1 MSGTTLPTILPDTG
15 AVTEDGTLV
24 VSGNLLAN
32 DTDPNG
38 TLSVASVNGTT
49 ISGAT
54 TVASAY
60 GTAVFQPN
68 GSYTYTLDNAG
79 TKVRSLLNGQT
90 APDPFTYVASDGKTY
105 TGGGGGS
112 QTILN
117 LITQSEAFN
126 DASWVNYSSGGAA
139 PVVTANTDPGPNGGA
154 STADK
159 VVLSSAFSSLY
170 FVTPASGTYTF
181 SVWVRLLSG
190 TGDFALSYYG
200 GAANSVSA
208 QAGVATATWQ
218 RFTYSFTGDGNA
230 FSNVSIGHSSSQ
242 AGSGTF
248 ELWGAQLNP
257 GATAQAYVPTTGAAA
272 TSTGPGTTP
281 VVLSSTLTIN
291 VTGNTP
297 VAAPD
302 TGAVTVNSALT
313 STGNVLSNDTDGAGK
328 TLSVAS
334 VNGSA
339 VTGSTTIVGTYGTL
353 VIQPGGQYTY
363 TLNNTAANV
372 QALAAGQ
379 VVQDPFS
386 YVVSDGRSYLSGTG
400 GQTTQNL
407 IPQSEAFDDPS
418 WVKFASSGAL
428 PVVAANAD
436 PGPNGG
442 ASTAD
447 KVTFA
452 GANSGIYFQTPVSG
466 QYTFSVWVR
475 LISGS
480 GNFAFGN
487 YSGAS
492 NNVAQQTAVATASW
506 QRLSWTFT
514 GDGNANSNL
523 GLIHGTG
530 QSTTSTFEF
539 WGAQLNPGAAAQT
552 YVPTTGSPVSIPS
565 GSSSS
570 AVIGATLSIGVTGAG
585 GVATSSPPTA
595 APDTASVT
603 EDSTTAQAATGN
615 VLGNDKAFGGR
626 TLTVLSVNGTTV
638 SGSTTIA
645 GTYGTLV
652 IQPSGQYTYTLGNS
666 QPNVRALA
674 NGQVVSDVFT
684 YAVTDGQTS
693 TQSATQTAQNAIT
706 QSEVFNAPV
715 WTVFSAT
722 GIPATTVSTNVG
734 PGPNGGASTADQLDV
749 SGPSAGIYYA
759 TNLSGQYTFSVWV
772 RLVSGNPNLALNY
785 YSGSTSQ
792 SSQQT
797 ATATGSWQRLSFTFT
812 GDGNAF
818 SNVGIIHNTQQTG
831 DSVLELWGAQINSGA
846 TAGTYTPTTG
856 TAVSTS
862 GTATVPISSTLTVS
876 VNGVTPAAAPDV
888 SVVTAGGATTATGN
902 LLANDT
908 DANALPLTLATVNGV
923 AINGQTTLVGT
934 YGTLVVQPT
943 GQYTYTL
950 ASLQPNVQALS
961 GGQTAADSFT
971 YTVSDGQTH
980 TLVASQVAQNLITQS
995 EAFNVAPWSLF
1006 SPGALPVVTANVEAG
1021 PQGGAATADRIAL
1034 TVPGS
1039 GIAYA
1044 APFPGAYTFSVWVKS
1059 VGGSGAFTFNY
1070 LESLAGSNYAQI
1082 ATATGN
1088 WQRFSFSFSGDGS
1101 PNSAFGLILG
1111 ASQAAGTFEL
1121 WGAQLNTG
1129 TTANTYVATTG
1140 TAATTTANVTTPA
1153 PAKSALTI
1161 TVDGT
1166 DTGKS
1171 GPALNFQ
1178 NSAQGVVAN
1187 LATGRWSPATSFM
1200 PLGDSITY
1208 GWGAQDAIDQSRT
1221 SEGYRGPL
1229 WSRFLAG
1236 NNLIDMVGDQSN
1248 GPPTLLDRQNAGYPG
1263 ERTDQFA
1270 ARLPG
1275 LLATQRPN
1283 NILLL
1288 GGIND
1293 LKQGVDPAT
1302 VASNISGILSTVA
1315 ATSPTTRVYVALITP
1330 VAASVASAS
1339 AVSTTNADIRTA
1351 VQNAA
1356 ASGIKAT
1363 LVDTSDVTLADIGF
1377 DGLHPAPSGYAKL
1390 AGDFYNAITA
1400 TQPIVAGTPAGTSNA
1415 ISSTVVSLV
1424 GGSGNNL
1431 LIGDAR
1437 ANFLTAGSAND
1448 ILEGGG
1454 GDDVLTGG
1462 AGQDEFVFTA
1472 AAGLVTVNN
1481 FNPGKGDYLDW
1492 YNIPGITSISSVASH
1507 ATQVSGSTLVDLTSN
1522 VAGLKVKLVNYAGDF
1537 SNSLF
1542 GPPVG

>member
-1 MSGTTLPTILPDTG
+1 MSGTTLPTLQPDTG
-15 AVTEDGTLV
+15 AVTEDGTLTAAGSV
-24 VSGNLLAN
+24 LAN
-32 DTDPNG
+32 DTDANG
-38 TLSVASVNGTT
+38 TLSVVSVNGTAL
-49 ISGAT
+49 SGAT
-54 TVASAY
+54 TVAGAY
-60 GTAVFQPN
+60 GTLVIQPN
-68 GSYTYTLDNAG
+68 GSYSYTLNNAG
-79 TKVRSLLNGQT
+79 AQVRTLQNAQT
-90 APDPFTYVASDGKTY
+90 APDSFTYVASDGTTY
-105 TGGGGGS
+105 TQGGS
-112 QTILN
+112 QTIQN

-126 DASWVNYSSGGAA
+126 DPSWASFSSGGAA
-139 PVVTANTDPGPNGGA
+139 PVVTADTEAGPNGGA
-154 STADK
+154 GTADA
-159 VVLSSAFSSLY
+159 LALGSANSGLY
-170 FVTPASGTYTF
+170 FKTPVSGSYTF
-181 SVWVRLLSG
+181 SVWVRSVSG
-190 TGDFALSYYG
+190 SGNFALGYYS
-200 GAANSVSA
+200 GAANSVST

-218 RFTYSFTGDGNA
+218 RFTYSFTGDANA
-230 FSNVSIGHSSSQ
+230 ISNVSIGLGPSQ
-242 AGSGTF
+242 AAGGTF

-257 GATAQAYVPTTGAAA
+257 GASAQAYVPTTGAPA
-272 TSTGPGTTP
+272 TSTGPGNTP
-281 VVLSSTLTIN
+281 VILSSTLTIN

-302 TGAVTVNSALT
+302 TGAVTSNGLLT

-334 VNGSA
+334 VNGTA
-339 VTGSTTIVGTYGTL
+339 VTGTTTVVGTYGTL

-379 VVQDPFS
+379 VVQDPFN
-386 YVVSDGRSYLSGTG
+386 YVVTDGQSYLQGTTQG
-400 GQTTQNL
+400 TQNL

-418 WVKFASSGAL
+418 WVKFALSGAA

-442 ASTAD
+442 AVTAD
-447 KVTFA
+447 RLTLA
-452 GANSGIYFQTPVSG
+452 GANSGLYFQTPVSG
-466 QYTFSVWVR
+466 QHTFSVWVR

-480 GNFAFGN
+480 GDFAFGY
-487 YSGAS
+487 YSGAGNS
-492 NNVAQQTAVATASW
+492 VALQPAVATTGW
-506 QRLSWTFT
+506 QRLTWTFT
-514 GDGNANSNL
+514 GDGNAFSNL
-523 GLIHGTG
+523 SLMHGTG
-530 QSTTSTFEF
+530 QSTTGTLEF
-539 WGAQLNPGAAAQT
+539 WGAQLNPGAAAQN
-552 YVPTTGSPVSIPS
+552 YVPTSGSPVSVPS
-565 GSSSS
+565 TSTAP
-570 AVIGATLSIGVTGAG
+570 AVIGATLSIAVTGAAG
-585 GVATSSPPTA
+585 SSPPTA

-603 EDSTTAQAATGN
+603 EDSSTQVATGN
-615 VLGNDKAFGGR
+615 VLGNDTAFGGR
-626 TLTVLSVNGTTV
+626 TLTVLSVNGVAVSGPTTV
-638 SGSTTIA
+638 A

-652 IQPSGQYTYTLGNS
+652 IQPNGQYTYTLGNA
-666 QPNVRALA
+666 QPNLRALT
-674 NGQVVSDVFT
+674 NGQVVPDVFT
-684 YAVTDGQTS
+684 YAITDGQTP
-693 TQSATQTAQNAIT
+693 TQSVTQTSQNAIT

-722 GIPATTVSTNVG
+722 GLPLTTITANVG
-734 PGPNGGASTADQLDV
+734 SGPNGGAGTADQLDLL
-749 SGPSAGIYYA
+749 GPNAGIFYV
-759 TNLSGQYTFSVWV
+759 TNLSGQYTFSLWV
-772 RLVSGNPNLALNY
+772 RLVSGNPNITLSY
-785 YSGSTSQ
+785 YSGSANQ
-792 SSQQT
+792 SAQQT
-797 ATATGSWQRLSFTFT
+797 VTATGDWQRLSFTFT
-812 GDGNAF
+812 GDGNAG
-818 SNVGIIHNTQQTG
+818 SNVALTHGTFQTG
-831 DSVLELWGAQINSGA
+831 DTVLQLWGAQINSGA
-846 TAGTYTPTTG
+846 AAGTYTPTSG
-856 TAVSTS
+856 TAVNTS
-862 GTATVPISSTLTVS
+862 ATTTVPISSTLTVS
-876 VNGVTPAAAPDV
+876 VNGVTPVAAPDV

-934 YGTLVVQPT
+934 YGTLVVQPN

-995 EAFNVAPWSLF
+995 EAFNVAPWTLF
-1006 SPGALPVVTANVEAG
+1006 SPGALPVITANVDAG

-1044 APFPGAYTFSVWVKS
+1044 TPLPGAYTFSAWVKS

-1070 LESLAGSNYAQI
+1070 LASTAGANYAQI
-1082 ATATGN
+1082 ATANGN
-1088 WQRFSFSFSGDGS
+1088 WQRFSFSFLGDGS
-1101 PNSAFGLILG
+1101 PNSGIALELG
-1111 ASQAAGTFEL
+1111 ADQPAGTFEL
-1121 WGAQLNTG
+1121 WGAQINTG
-1129 TTANTYVATTG
+1129 TTANTYVATAG
-1140 TAATTTANVTTPA
+1140 TAATTTTSVTTPA

-1178 NSAQGVVAN
+1178 NSAQGIVAN
-1187 LATGRWSPATSFM
+1187 LATGQWSPSTSYM

-1208 GWGAQDAIDQSRT
+1208 GWSAQDAIDQSRT

-1236 NNLIDMVGDQSN
+1236 NDLIDMVGDQSN
-1248 GPPTLLDRQNAGYPG
+1248 GPPTLLDPQDAGYPG

-1275 LLATQRPN
+1275 LLATQHPN

-1293 LKQGVDPAT
+1293 LKQGFDPAT
-1302 VASNISGILSTVA
+1302 VASNISGMLSTVA

-1330 VAASVASAS
+1330 VTASVASAA
-1339 AVSTTNADIRTA
+1339 AVSTANADIRTA

-1400 TQPIVAGTPAGTSNA
+1400 TQPIVAGTPAGTANA
-1415 ISSTVVSLV
+1415 ISGSVVSLV

-1454 GDDVLTGG
+1454 GDDVLTGA

-1481 FNPGKGDYLDW
+1481 FNPAKGDYLDW
-1492 YNIPGITSISSVASH
+1492 DNIPGIASTSSVAAH
-1507 ATQVSGSTLVDLTSN
+1507 ATQVSGSTLVDLTSA
-1522 VAGLKVKLVNYAGDF
+1522 VAGLKVKLANYTGDL
-1537 SNSLF
+1537 SHSLF